1 MKPIITIAKNAG
13 FCFGVQNAVNIA
25 LETLEK
31 SEGKVFSFGNLIHN
45 ELVTNSLKEKGIN
58 AAQDLDTIKS
68 GDTVI
73 IRSHGIAKSV
83 EEEMI
88 KRGFNVV
95 DATCKFVKKIHQIVK
110 EYSLNNYHIVII
122 GQHDHPEVIGIAGY
136 CEKKN
141 FTIIDKKSDLTP
153 LNEHEKLCFV
163 VQTTFDREEF
173 ENIKKKISSKVYKLV
188 EQFDTICYTTH
199 ERQCEAENLAK
210 KNDIILVIGSKKS
223 SNTTKL
229 FNLSQRYCK
238 DSFFIESICDF
249 SKITQKLENLKK
261 IKNNKTPL
269 NIGIAAGAS
278 TPKELVSEAQK
289 VMVKKFEESQNK
301 EFLDGI
307 EDSFVN
313 YKEGKRIVGTVIF
326 ANNDGIKLSIGGKKD
341 GFIRKDDVTVEAYNP
356 ENYPQGM
363 EIEAVITSKNDP
375 DSGCVLLSSKKVQE
389 QKMGD
394 ETVESIRGGEV
405 FEVVCESE
413 TKGGLLA
420 KLGNYTVFVPA
431 SQVKENFV
439 KDLKPFVGKPL
450 RLTVVEIDDA
460 KKRIIAS
467 QKKVLAAERKER
479 EDEFFK
485 HVQPDVIVSGVVKR
499 ITNFGAFVSVNDF
512 DCLAHIAD
520 LSWKHI
526 KSASDVLKLNETYD
540 FLVTSVD
547 RARGR
552 VALSYKLLQ
561 KHPFEKFLEENPIG
575 TICKGKVKSVLPF
588 GAFVEIAPEIEGLVH
603 VSEASH
609 NFVKSINEVLK
620 AGQEVDVCITNIEP
634 HTKKI
639 SLSIKAATEAPE
651 GVDMAADSADGKPK
665 RAAKG
670 KSAESVE
677 YSDGGADN
685 NPFASLL
692 KGIEVDEK

>member
-1 MKPIITIAKNAG
+1 MKPKITIAKHAG
-13 FCFGVQNAVNIA
+13 FCFGVQNAVKIA
-25 LETLEK
+25 LDVREK
-31 SEGKVFSFGNLIHN
+31 NEGRVFTYGGLIHN
-45 ELVTNSLKEKGIN
+45 ETVTNELKRKGILIAN
-58 AAQDLDTIKS
+58 DLDSVES
-68 GDTVI
+68 GDIVI
-73 IRSHGIAKSV
+73 IRSHGVSESV
-83 EEEMI
+83 EKSIFEKGATI
-88 KRGFNVV
+88 V
-95 DATCKFVKKIHQIVK
+95 DATCKFVKKIHHLAKV
-110 EYSLNNYHIVII
+110 YSSLGYHIVII
-122 GQHDHPEVIGIAGY
+122 GQHDHPEVEGIAGY
-136 CEKKN
+136 CKNN
-141 FTIIDKKSDLTP
+141 FTIIDEKSDLSS
-153 LNEHEKLCFV
+153 LKEHDMLCFV
-163 VQTTFDREEF
+163 TQTTFDTKEF
-173 ENIKKKISSKVYKLV
+173 QNIKKKVSCEVYKSV

-199 ERQCEAENLAK
+199 ERQCEVEKLSQK
-210 KNDIILVIGSKKS
+210 SDIVLVVGSKRS

-229 FNLSQRYCK
+229 FNLSKKHCEET
-238 DSFFIESICDF
+238 FFVEGIKCLDEVWKRLES
-249 SKITQKLENLKK
+249 LEKTKK
-261 IKNNKTPL
+261 IKNNRNPS
-269 NIGIAAGAS
+269 NISIVAGAS
-278 TPKELVSEAQK
+278 TPKELVSEVQK
-289 VMVKKFEESQNK
+289 VMAQKFEESQNK
-301 EFLDGI
+301 EFLEGI
-307 EDSFVN
+307 EESFVN

-326 ANNDGIKLSIGGKKD
+326 ANNDGVKLSIGGKKD
-341 GFIRKDDVTVEAYNP
+341 GFIRKDEVTVDGYNP
-356 ENYPQGM
+356 ANYPSGM
-363 EIEAVITSKNDP
+363 ELEAVITSKNDP
-375 DSGCVLLSSKKVQE
+375 DSGCVLLSSRKVVE
-389 QKMGD
+389 QKIGD
-394 ETVESIRGGEV
+394 ETVEAIRGGDV

-450 RLTVVEIDDA
+450 RLTVVEIDDS

-467 QKKVLAAERKER
+467 QKKVLASERKEK

-499 ITNFGAFVSVNDF
+499 ITNFGAFISVNDF

-547 RARGR
+547 RERGR

-561 KHPFEKFLEENPIG
+561 KHPFEQFLEENPIG

-609 NFVKSINEVLK
+609 GFVKSINEVLK

-651 GVDMAADSADGKPK
+651 GVEETGEPRAK
-665 RAAKG
+665 RTSKG
-670 KSAESVE
+670 QQSESVE

-685 NPFASLL
+685 NPFAHLL
-692 KGIEVDEK
+692 KDIDVK